1 LGSNLVS
8 WSARKQ
14 PTISRSSIEAEYKA
28 MTNATT
34 EIMWLQTLLQEL
46 NIKSPQVAKLW
57 CDNIGEK
64 YLSANH
70 VFHAQTKH
78 IEVDYHFVRER
89 VARKLLGIDFVS
101 SRDQIADEFTK
112 ALPMRQF
119 KMFKH
124 NLNLIRGCD

>member
-1 LGSNLVS
+1 
-8 WSARKQ
+8 
-14 PTISRSSIEAEYKA
+14 
-28 MTNATT
+28 
-34 EIMWLQTLLQEL
+34 LQTLLQEL

-70 VFHAQTKH
+70 VFHARTKH
-78 IEVDYHFVRER
+78 IEVDYHFVREC

-112 ALPMRQF
+112 ALPMRPF
-119 KMFKH
+119 EMFKH